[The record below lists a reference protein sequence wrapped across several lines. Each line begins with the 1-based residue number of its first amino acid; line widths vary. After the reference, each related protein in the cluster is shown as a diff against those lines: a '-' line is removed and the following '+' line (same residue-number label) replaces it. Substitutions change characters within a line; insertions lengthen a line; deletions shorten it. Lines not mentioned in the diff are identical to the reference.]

1 MYWSSDAQ
9 HHYGIGVAQVRK
21 KTMAILQNKGF
32 FLMVYLDKNE
42 KNGQIK
48 KEKKKEKRK
57 SSAEIW
63 TAKQLN
69 TRWAP

>member
-1 MYWSSDAQ
+1 
-9 HHYGIGVAQVRK
+9 
-21 KTMAILQNKGF
+21 
-32 FLMVYLDKNE
+32 MVYLYKNE